1 MKISSKRLLAAVLAF
16 VLVLSLFPVTQPMH
30 VHAATALTTSVEGL
44 TASWEYTATNK
55 NGSCV
60 ASGNAITV
68 TATGGML
75 NRTTIKLT
83 LTNSLSEEATLKF
96 TYSKSGGTLS
106 GAVSSTSGTYEK
118 VLASGA
124 SVTVSFQSGRS
135 QTNTLSITEI
145 SLISASAADPNLTF
159 MAPVNGSYTINGAAV
174 TAETKMTVSAGSDL
188 ALVATPASGYQFY
201 GWKNEKGVFVSQ
213 NANYTLTAAVDT
225 TITPVFISSSV
236 ALFGVGAMKYDNLSD
251 AAAAAVAGTNK
262 VIVLLNNGT
271 VSGNHTI
278 PAGVTLLIP
287 YNDDNTRHGAN
298 ASCTSYSSYF
308 NGDGNIA
315 WVKPTAYRTLTLA
328 SDASITVNGNIE
340 VGGRHA
346 AAGGKSGMYGGS
358 PTEKL
363 GFVNMLSGSHIE
375 LNSGANLY
383 CWGYIYGEGTI
394 TAKNGASIYENF
406 QIMDFRG
413 GSVTSQLASEFLVF
427 PLSQYYVQNIEVAT
441 RYEYGSTEYIATSI
455 FMSNMCHSATVKFI
469 GAGAMFQPTPG
480 SYFIKDYNPAT
491 DMLEMHAYGDSVM
504 ASMNLELGGTAIDS
518 STFVL
523 PITNNISINLH
534 SGTTTLKQNMMLLPG
549 SSLTIGK
556 DATLNLAF
564 TEETSDVVTAG
575 GHVLQVFDS
584 ENWLKA
590 LNMDTLETVAGMNFV
605 HPARQFRPLAYTCT
619 SRKTRTVA
627 DLTDVTIDI
636 NGKIIADGFIYST
649 VTWAD
654 APNEDLTIVS
664 GGANIISS
672 EKTGMLVMNNG
683 AGQDMLGY
691 MFDQS
696 KASYYFIPL
705 ASVQLK
711 NGDGTLLDTT
721 GAEPGATFNYCAT
734 HNKWVKQVN
743 VSFNANGGNGS
754 MDDQVLELPC
764 CEKLNSNLFTKNNAT
779 FGAWNTAADGTGVAY
794 ADGIV
799 TNATEDLVLF
809 AQWNEIKTTYEV
821 TWIVDGVVNTVEVNQ
836 GEIPIYNGGANPF
849 KPADGCTVYTFTGW
863 QDAAGNTYAA
873 GVSLPVGENTYIA
886 LFASNT
892 IHSYDYDCSKNCK
905 VCGVETRPEAEC
917 VSNSAYACV
926 DGNCVYCGGNVPAT
940 AGHNW
945 EAPDCENDG
954 YCLDCGA
961 AGEGSTG
968 HGANGYTYQ
977 SNYENTH
984 NVFCADCC
992 EPVGIDR
999 CEFDE
1004 NHECVKCHAI
1014 ERMIVTFLHDGL
1026 LWTETYVEYNTKL
1039 GIAGMPVPDA
1049 PVGHQFGGWY
1059 TADGVKVVHGMT
1071 ITEDVV
1077 ARSTF
1082 KPITWTLTVALPNGD
1097 AVELDAPYGAKL
1109 LEILNRAVEEDLI
1122 PAAGQFIRANNEYV
1136 NGEYYISGSYI
1147 FDDYTTFV
1155 DENSLMPNANCLLI
1169 MSHEFSGWSIVDTD
1183 GDFVYDSWQYCD
1195 PDNGMVGEGWHY
1207 IEEDYDDEPGGAWY
1221 FFEHKGW
1228 SDVRVEGIS
1237 RVPYPTEPINGI
1249 TYGPNPDD
1257 LAYAQANGLA
1267 FIDAETSLFVFGED
1281 GKFQQ
1286 FTGAIRNEDNSVVL
1300 HYAINGQLP
1309 WHIGLV
1315 QVGSHVYYFVGENVK
1330 AVGDVYV
1337 TRFYNVSGAVMG
1349 GIYTFGA
1356 DGNLCRYD
1364 GITEVNGVLRYYEHF
1379 RLMAGNG
1386 LTKVGDEFIYIRSN
1400 GELVVNAKYYVPA
1413 NDLGIVPGEYAFDEN
1428 GYMVNPVSTDK
1439 DGIYFEN
1446 GAWYYYEN
1454 GVIGYNKGLVNTLKT
1469 WYDADGNAFWGEGG
1483 IIYVRS
1489 NGQLATGKYYVTNL
1503 SNYDQTIAV
1512 AVGAPLQF
1520 NEYGLMGSVK
1530 NGIVDGYYYE
1540 NNQIVYSAG
1549 LIQIDGNYYYVRSN
1563 GQVVMGRDYW
1573 ISNANDTGIKL
1584 GCYTFDENGVM
1595 QIPETYGF
1603 TGIKNGY
1610 YYIDGSVAY
1619 GAGVVKLDDGTYIYV
1634 RSNGQLAV
1642 GKYWPT
1648 TLNGYLPAGEYDFG
1662 EDGILT
1668 VE

>member
-1 MKISSKRLLAAVLAF
+1 MG
-16 VLVLSLFPVTQPMH
+16 T
-30 VHAATALTTSVEGL
+30 
-44 TASWEYTATNK
+44 
-55 NGSCV
+55 CV
-60 ASGNAITV
+60 FA
-68 TATGGML
+68 
-75 NRTTIKLT
+75 
-83 LTNSLSEEATLKF
+83 
-96 TYSKSGGTLS
+96 
-106 GAVSSTSGTYEK
+106 
-118 VLASGA
+118 
-124 SVTVSFQSGRS
+124 
-135 QTNTLSITEI
+135 
-145 SLISASAADPNLTF
+145 
-159 MAPVNGSYTINGAAV
+159 GSYA
-174 TAETKMTVSAGSDL
+174 
-188 ALVATPASGYQFY
+188 
-201 GWKNEKGVFVSQ
+201 
-213 NANYTLTAAVDT
+213 
-225 TITPVFISSSV
+225 
-236 ALFGVGAMKYDNLSD
+236 
-251 AAAAAVAGTNK
+251 
-262 VIVLLNNGT
+262 
-271 VSGNHTI
+271 
-278 PAGVTLLIP
+278 
-287 YNDDNTRHGAN
+287 
-298 ASCTSYSSYF
+298 
-308 NGDGNIA
+308 
-315 WVKPTAYRTLTLA
+315 
-328 SDASITVNGNIE
+328 
-340 VGGRHA
+340 
-346 AAGGKSGMYGGS
+346 
-358 PTEKL
+358 
-363 GFVNMLSGSHIE
+363 
-375 LNSGANLY
+375 
-383 CWGYIYGEGTI
+383 GEG
-394 TAKNGASIYENF
+394 A
-406 QIMDFRG
+406 
-413 GSVTSQLASEFLVF
+413 
-427 PLSQYYVQNIEVAT
+427 
-441 RYEYGSTEYIATSI
+441 
-455 FMSNMCHSATVKFI
+455 
-469 GAGAMFQPTPG
+469 
-480 SYFIKDYNPAT
+480 
-491 DMLEMHAYGDSVM
+491 
-504 ASMNLELGGTAIDS
+504 LG
-518 STFVL
+518 
-523 PITNNISINLH
+523 
-534 SGTTTLKQNMMLLPG
+534 
-549 SSLTIGK
+549 
-556 DATLNLAF
+556 
-564 TEETSDVVTAG
+564 
-575 GHVLQVFDS
+575 
-584 ENWLKA
+584 
-590 LNMDTLETVAGMNFV
+590 
-605 HPARQFRPLAYTCT
+605 
-619 SRKTRTVA
+619 
-627 DLTDVTIDI
+627 
-636 NGKIIADGFIYST
+636 
-649 VTWAD
+649 
-654 APNEDLTIVS
+654 
-664 GGANIISS
+664 
-672 EKTGMLVMNNG
+672 
-683 AGQDMLGY
+683 
-691 MFDQS
+691 
-696 KASYYFIPL
+696 
-705 ASVQLK
+705 
-711 NGDGTLLDTT
+711 
-721 GAEPGATFNYCAT
+721 
-734 HNKWVKQVN
+734 
-743 VSFNANGGNGS
+743 
-754 MDDQVLELPC
+754 
-764 CEKLNSNLFTKNNAT
+764 
-779 FGAWNTAADGTGVAY
+779 
-794 ADGIV
+794 
-799 TNATEDLVLF
+799 
-809 AQWNEIKTTYEV
+809 
-821 TWIVDGVVNTVEVNQ
+821 
-836 GEIPIYNGGANPF
+836 
-849 KPADGCTVYTFTGW
+849 
-863 QDAAGNTYAA
+863 
-873 GVSLPVGENTYIA
+873 
-886 LFASNT
+886 
-892 IHSYDYDCSKNCK
+892 HSYDYDCSKNCK

-926 DGNCVYCGGNVPAT
+926 DGNCVYCGENVPAT

-945 EAPDCENDG
+945 ADPDCENDG

-984 NVFCADCC
+984 NVFCVDCC
-992 EPVGIDR
+992 EPVGIAR

-1004 NHECVKCHAI
+1004 NHECVKCHVI

-1147 FDDYTTFV
+1147 FGDYTTFV

-1169 MSHEFSGWSIVDTD
+1169 MSHEFSGWSMVDTD
-1183 GDFVYDSWQYCD
+1183 GDFVYDSWQYRD

-1386 LTKVGDEFIYIRSN
+1386 LTKVGDEFIYVRSN